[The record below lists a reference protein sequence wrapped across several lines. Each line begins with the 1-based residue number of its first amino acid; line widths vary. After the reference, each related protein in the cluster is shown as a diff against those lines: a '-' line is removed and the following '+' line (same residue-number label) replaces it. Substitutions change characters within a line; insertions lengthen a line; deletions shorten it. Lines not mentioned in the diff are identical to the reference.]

1 MKKNIVIIILLIVI
15 CFLGFKVY
23 YNTNSENEN
32 KTIDVKQAENQD
44 FSGSNEYA
52 LTDNNFSKFDF
63 SFLKFENQ
71 KENKIYSPLS
81 IKYTFKMLEEA
92 ATGDA
97 EKQISSIINTYKLT
111 EYKSNSKMALAN
123 AFFIRDSYKNNI
135 KQDYINTLKTKY
147 NADIEFDSFS
157 NANIIN
163 KWVKNHTLNLIPDLL
178 DDSDVNNLN
187 LALVNALGI
196 DLEWNHKFLKYYY
209 EDDKNIKNNVDYY
222 HEKLPNET
230 WSFSWFADEV
240 LYNKKFDDNQ
250 SVSSMK
256 VYASL
261 NNYDAVKELG
271 GENKIREIVYADFH
285 DWVLGEG
292 KYKDSYYTGQ
302 TDDMVEW
309 NGDYS
314 EKNIKEKFDEWFDNS
329 GAEINGEFV
338 ENAGYIK
345 ALDNN
350 YKRVD
355 YTTDFSIY
363 VDDDVKVFSKD
374 LEETDGTTLEYI
386 GIMPIKEELNSF
398 IENTEFSDIKNYIN
412 NLKEL
417 KRENF
422 KDGYLTY
429 IHGYIPKFNFEYEL
443 NLKEDLEK
451 MGITD
456 VFEERKANLTKMT
469 DDSSM
474 YIEEAKH
481 KANIEFTQDGI
492 KAAAAT
498 MAGGAGAGDW
508 YDYFFEMPTE
518 EIDITFD
525 KPYMFLI
532 RDKETGETWFVGTV
546 YEPLDASEETNEITE
561 AWEDRNDN

>member
-1 MKKNIVIIILLIVI
+1 MKKNIVIVILLIFI
-15 CFLGFKVY
+15 CCLGLGVY
-23 YNTNSENEN
+23 NKKNAENLNKNSI
-32 KTIDVKQAENQD
+32 IDVKQAENQE
-44 FSGSNEYA
+44 FSTPNEYA
-52 LTDNNFSKFDF
+52 LTDNYFSKFDF

-92 ATGDA
+92 TTGDA
-97 EKQISSIINTYKLT
+97 EKQISSIINTYQLT

-157 NANIIN
+157 NAKKIN
-163 KWVKNHTLNLIPDLL
+163 NWVKNHTLNLIPDLL
-178 DDSDVNNLN
+178 EDSDVSNLN

-196 DLEWNHKFLKYYY
+196 DLEWNHKFLKSDY
-209 EDDKNIKNNVDYY
+209 EDDENIKYSVEYY

-230 WSFSWFADEV
+230 WSFNWIADEV

-261 NNYDAVKELG
+261 NNYDIVKELG
-271 GENKIREIVYADFH
+271 NDKIRERVYLDFK
-285 DWVLGEG
+285 DWALGEG
-292 KYKDSYYTGQ
+292 NYTEYNGRDDEIFNNDLSDS
-302 TDDMVEW
+302 
-309 NGDYS
+309 
-314 EKNIKEKFDEWFDNS
+314 NIKKVFDKWFDTGTTSLWEGDGKSYIDELN
-329 GAEINGEFV
+329 
-338 ENAGYIK
+338 ENYG
-345 ALDNN
+345 
-350 YKRVD
+350 RVD
-355 YTTDFSIY
+355 YSTDFSIY

-386 GIMPIKEELNSF
+386 GIMPIKQELNSF
-398 IENTEFSDIKNYIN
+398 IDSTDFTNINNYIK

-417 KRENF
+417 KKENF

-429 IHGYIPKFNFEYEL
+429 IHGYIPKFSFEYEL
-443 NLKEDLEK
+443 NLKEDLKK
-451 MGITD
+451 MGVTD
-456 VFEERKANLTKMT
+456 VFEEEKANLTKMT

-474 YIEEAKH
+474 YIESAKH

-498 MAGGAGAGDW
+498 MVGGAGAGDW

-532 RDKETGETWFVGTV
+532 RDKKTGETWFVGTV
-546 YEPLDASEETNEITE
+546 YEPLDASEETNEIFDV
-561 AWEDRNDN
+561 WEDREEN